1 MDSKT
6 IVICLL
12 LKALLILFSSDFTE
26 MSFCKEFYKNMN
38 EIDFGYQRIK
48 DDNTF
53 EYYLSIANIFW
64 RIHFIEQKDSNSDK
78 YLTFSDIDIDILFEV
93 RYQTAFSVLFG
104 TQSITGLLNVF
115 LKTKIIRFDLTLLS
129 SSHITS
135 V

>member
-12 LKALLILFSSDFTE
+12 FKALLILFSSDFTE
-26 MSFCKEFYKNMN
+26 MSFCKEFDKNMN

-48 DDNTF
+48 VDNTF

-64 RIHFIEQKDSNSDK
+64 RIHFIDQKDSNSDK

-104 TQSITGLLNVF
+104 TQSITGLLNV
-115 LKTKIIRFDLTLLS
+115 
-129 SSHITS
+129 
-135 V
+135 